1 MTTQTPEPI
10 TPAPLTFQ
18 APTPTA
24 PGRPSPIK
32 RGIPWNEPITA
43 SKAIDLVDAAGNP
56 EPVLPVTS
64 AEQE

>member
-10 TPAPLTFQ
+10 TPAPAAPLTFQ

-24 PGRPSPIK
+24 PGRPNPIP

-43 SKAIDLVDAAGNP
+43 SKAIEIVDPAPSEEA
-56 EPVLPVTS
+56 T
-64 AEQE
+64 A